1 MKIYEFDRDMYIRL
15 GDLSHLVRQMIEGD
29 KTLAKALGPMMDRI
43 LEGRRNACEN
53 GEEVK
58 TLYERVDDEF
68 YNNKFV
74 VVIRDEVEENGKTK
88 KRKRFF
94 QRFSTEKEEAQLRAE
109 GKTEEEIQEALL
121 ETAGELILCDR
132 AFQAEYFEN
141 YGFASATAN
150 YLKHARGMDAE
161 VSEAWLFSPNAIK
174 RFKKLLQEW
183 KKEDAEEKEAGK
195 GENG

>member
-1 MKIYEFDRDMYIRL
+1 MKIYDFDRSMFIKL
-15 GDLSHLVRQMIEGD
+15 GDLSHLVRQMGMED
-29 KTLAKALGPMMDRI
+29 REQLKTLSRMMDRI
-43 LEGRRNACEN
+43 LENRRNACDDD
-53 GEEVK
+53 EEAKV
-58 TLYERVDDEF
+58 LYERVDDEF
-68 YNNKFV
+68 YIDKFV

-121 ETAGELILCDR
+121 ETAGELTLCDR

-174 RFKKLLQEW
+174 RFEKLLQEW
-183 KKEDAEEKEAGK
+183 KKEDAEEKNK
-195 GENG
+195 H